1 MSIDPAANTQSG
13 QSTTHVTVQDHDGT
27 IMWQFLADRHQSLLE
42 SAEAADID
50 IGYSC
55 RSGACFACAC
65 KVQKGLEWVDIGQF
79 GVPLVDLEDEE
90 DILTCVAG
98 IRDERWLDWQ
108 DHEVVIK
115 RM

>member
-1 MSIDPAANTQSG
+1 MSIDLESNNQSWQSQTQ
-13 QSTTHVTVQDHDGT
+13 VTVKDHDGT
-27 IMWQFLADRHQSLLE
+27 VMWQFMADRHQSLLE

-55 RSGACFACAC
+55 RSGACYACAC
-65 KVQKGLEWVDIGQF
+65 KVEKGLEWVDIGQF
-79 GVPLVDLEDEE
+79 GVPLVDLEEEE

-98 IRDERWLDWQ
+98 VRDERWHDWQ
-108 DHEVVIK
+108 AHEVSIT